1 MNNSDELK
9 TKFIKLEA
17 DINISRNV
25 DSKLSDRL
33 IYAEQN
39 NFANEQYSRRECLE
53 SSGIPPSVND
63 NELKTKILRILDEI
77 DAPVDPRLVEY
88 YHNLQSKGNLRKV
101 ILKLDR
107 RKDARKVLLSKNQR
121 K

>member
-25 DSKLSDRL
+25 NSKLSDRL

-88 YHNLQSKGNLRKV
+88 YHHLQSKGKPQEGDFEIGPLQ
-101 ILKLDR
+101 R
-107 RKDARKVLLSKNQR
+107 RKEGSIEQKST
-121 K
+121 